1 MLNPTFYTAGL
12 DKVNLTHPIFLAHS
26 FTCTPDRA
34 RKIKTAAQSQSTPPM
49 EKQLKAWL
57 FVFLPKYGWRL
68 SFSNIFISK
77 VFAMKLQYIQA
88 AA

>member
-34 RKIKTAAQSQSTPPM
+34 RKIKTAAQNQSTPPM
-49 EKQLKAWL
+49 EK
-57 FVFLPKYGWRL
+57 
-68 SFSNIFISK
+68 
-77 VFAMKLQYIQA
+77 
-88 AA
+88 